1 MSNASRWALLGM
13 LAVLALTWMAYL
25 PGLQGGFL
33 FDDYANL
40 PALGAMGPI
49 DDTAAFWRYVTSGTA
64 DPTGRPVALVSFL
77 LDAHDWPAAAAPFKR
92 TNLLL
97 HLANGVLLALLL
109 RQLGRALLAGRG
121 KLPAEGAAS
130 RADWAAVLGAAMWL
144 LHPLFVS
151 TTLYIVQREAMLPA
165 LFTMAGL
172 LLWLRGRQ
180 AFDQSRRAAGWCFI
194 AAGLV
199 ACTALAVLSK
209 ANGVLLPALALTI
222 EFAFLRPVAPSP
234 AKPAGPLRS
243 PYALAMTVFAVV
255 PSLLVAAYLLY
266 QGWHGLV
273 HGISA
278 ARPWTLGQRLLTE
291 PRILVDYLALL
302 WLPRPF
308 TPGLFN
314 DHIVASASLW
324 SPAGTLPSLLA
335 ICVLIGAAI
344 VLRKRLPAVA
354 TAILFY
360 FVGQSIESSTIALE
374 LYFEHRNYL
383 PAMLMFWPL
392 ALFLCDLP
400 QGLQP
405 IARRQ
410 AAKAMAPRTRRWL
423 KAILAAALLAGL
435 GGMTYA
441 RAALWGN
448 THDQALLWA
457 RLNPDSARA
466 QANAAQAEMAAG
478 RPAQAVARLRPMLAA
493 DPDQVQLSFNL
504 IGAECQLGH
513 LREETLEA
521 AATSL
526 RTTRNP
532 GCLLEHW
539 FERAL
544 KQAEQPGCPQM
555 NLAALGRL
563 LDAARGNP
571 RLMAVAGRR
580 VDIDHLQGRIAL
592 EQGKPDEALADFN
605 RALDQEVRAT
615 AALQQ
620 AALLGAAGYPAQALA
635 HLDHFEAA
643 RGKQA
648 IPASGMPRVH
658 AWVLQ
663 HQHYWDR
670 ELARLRNTL
679 LADQRA
685 RNANPA

>member
-1 MSNASRWALLGM
+1 
-13 LAVLALTWMAYL
+13 
-25 PGLQGGFL
+25 
-33 FDDYANL
+33 
-40 PALGAMGPI
+40 
-49 DDTAAFWRYVTSGTA
+49 
-64 DPTGRPVALVSFL
+64 
-77 LDAHDWPAAAAPFKR
+77 
-92 TNLLL
+92 
-97 HLANGVLLALLL
+97 
-109 RQLGRALLAGRG
+109 
-121 KLPAEGAAS
+121 
-130 RADWAAVLGAAMWL
+130 
-144 LHPLFVS
+144 
-151 TTLYIVQREAMLPA
+151 
-165 LFTMAGL
+165 
-172 LLWLRGRQ
+172 
-180 AFDQSRRAAGWCFI
+180 
-194 AAGLV
+194 
-199 ACTALAVLSK
+199 
-209 ANGVLLPALALTI
+209 
-222 EFAFLRPVAPSP
+222 
-234 AKPAGPLRS
+234 
-243 PYALAMTVFAVV
+243 
-255 PSLLVAAYLLY
+255 
-266 QGWHGLV
+266 
-273 HGISA
+273 
-278 ARPWTLGQRLLTE
+278 
-291 PRILVDYLALL
+291 
-302 WLPRPF
+302 
-308 TPGLFN
+308 
-314 DHIVASASLW
+314 
-324 SPAGTLPSLLA
+324 
-335 ICVLIGAAI
+335 
-344 VLRKRLPAVA
+344 
-354 TAILFY
+354 
-360 FVGQSIESSTIALE
+360 
-374 LYFEHRNYL
+374 
-383 PAMLMFWPL
+383 
-392 ALFLCDLP
+392 
-400 QGLQP
+400 
-405 IARRQ
+405 
-410 AAKAMAPRTRRWL
+410 MAPRTRRWL

-532 GCLLEHW
+532 GSLLEHW